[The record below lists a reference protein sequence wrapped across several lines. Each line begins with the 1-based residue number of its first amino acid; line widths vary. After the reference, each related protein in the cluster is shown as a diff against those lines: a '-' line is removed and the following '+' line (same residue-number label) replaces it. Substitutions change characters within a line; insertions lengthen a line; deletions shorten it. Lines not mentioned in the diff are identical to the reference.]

1 MESRD
6 QEPSFLRRI
15 LVGLIGNVME
25 WYDFAV
31 YGYFA
36 GTIGQLFFPSNNPVV
51 SLIASFGAFAAGFL
65 VRPLGGL
72 VFGRI
77 GDLVGRQR
85 AMLLSVMAMAIPTVV
100 MGLLPTYGM
109 IGVAAPVLLVMLRLI
124 QGLSVG
130 GEYTSSLVFLVE
142 HAPPGRR
149 AFSAVWGAWGASA
162 GTLLGSGVGFFTA
175 MLLTPEQLQS
185 WGWRVPFLLGGCVA
199 AVGLWLR
206 QGMQVEAPPAHSKA
220 PTREVFTTYLRPVLR
235 VALLNLGFGAGFY
248 TVFVYAVSYMERV
261 GKLSDQ
267 ISLRNNSMAML
278 LLLVIMPFAA
288 KYADR
293 HGRKVVLGVGFS
305 LLTLLPIPLFH
316 LMGLGIPW
324 LIIVCDLALALP
336 LGIVGGAIAA
346 CNVEL
351 MPRAVRCTGLAF
363 AYNLAVGGFGGITP
377 LAVTWLTV
385 YLHSPTAPGYW
396 VAGAAMISAFTLW
409 FLVAETRH
417 RSLDH

>member
-1 MESRD
+1 
-6 QEPSFLRRI
+6 
-15 LVGLIGNVME
+15 ME

-36 GTIGQLFFPSNNPVV
+36 ATIGQLFFPADKPVV

-100 MGLLPTYGM
+100 MGLLPTFGT
-109 IGVAAPVLLVMLRLI
+109 IGVAAPVLLVILRLI

-175 MLLTPEQLQS
+175 MLLTPEQLQT

-206 QGMQVEAPPAHSKA
+206 KGMAVEAPPAHSKA
-220 PTREVFTTYLRPVLR
+220 PTREVFTTYRWPVLR

-248 TVFVYAVSYMERV
+248 TIFVYAVSFMERV
-261 GKLSDQ
+261 GKLPDQ
-267 ISLRNNSMAML
+267 ISLRNNSMAMV

-293 HGRKVVLGVGFS
+293 HGRKVVLGVGFAM
-305 LLTLLPIPLFH
+305 LVLLPIPLFH
-316 LMGLGIPW
+316 LMGLGIRW
-324 LIIVCDLALALP
+324 LIIVCDLALAVP
-336 LGIVGGAIAA
+336 LAIVGGAIAA
-346 CNVEL
+346 TNVEL

-363 AYNLAVGGFGGITP
+363 AYNLAVGVFGGLTP
-377 LAVTWLTV
+377 LVVTWLTV
-385 YLHSPTAPGYW
+385 YLHTPSAPGYW
-396 VAGAAMISAFTLW
+396 VAGAAMISAATLW
-409 FLVAETRH
+409 FLVPETHH

>member
-1 MESRD
+1 
-6 QEPSFLRRI
+6 
-15 LVGLIGNVME
+15 ME

-36 GTIGQLFFPSNNPVV
+36 ATIGQLFFPADKPVV

-100 MGLLPTYGM
+100 MGLLPTFGT
-109 IGVAAPVLLVMLRLI
+109 IGVAAPVLLVILRLI

-175 MLLTPEQLQS
+175 MLLTPEQLQT

-206 QGMQVEAPPAHSKA
+206 KGMAVEAPPAHSKA
-220 PTREVFTTYLRPVLR
+220 PTREVFTTYRWPVLR

-248 TVFVYAVSYMERV
+248 TIFVYAVSFMERV
-261 GKLSDQ
+261 GKLPDQ
-267 ISLRNNSMAML
+267 ISLRNNSMAMV
-278 LLLVIMPFAA
+278 LLLVIMPYAA

-293 HGRKVVLGVGFS
+293 HGRKVVLGVGFAM
-305 LLTLLPIPLFH
+305 LVLLPIPLFH
-316 LMGLGIPW
+316 LMGLGIRW
-324 LIIVCDLALALP
+324 LIIVCDLALAVP
-336 LGIVGGAIAA
+336 LAIVGGAIAA
-346 CNVEL
+346 TNVEL

-363 AYNLAVGGFGGITP
+363 AYNLAVGVFGGLTP
-377 LAVTWLTV
+377 LVVTWLTV
-385 YLHSPTAPGYW
+385 YLHTPSAPGYW
-396 VAGAAMISAFTLW
+396 VAGSAMISAVTLW
-409 FLVAETRH
+409 FLVAETHH